1 MKFTCEKSTLQE
13 ANATALRAVPSK
25 SPISA
30 LEGLLLEA
38 EDGLLRITG
47 YDLKKAIHTEIEA
60 DVSESG
66 VAVVNARFFSE
77 MIRRMPDGLVTVSGD
92 ANNNMKA
99 VCGRSEYDFIGLDYS
114 EYPEMPKFSEV
125 KSLEIP
131 QKILRNM
138 INRTIFAVSKEEI
151 RPVYTGSLFEI
162 ENNSLTLVS
171 VDGYR
176 LARRVEAIEN
186 SHLEDCSFV
195 VPGFALSDIEKICDD
210 TDEKAVISVGD
221 KHISF
226 SIGRTVVISR
236 RLEGDFL
243 NHRKSVPENFRFIV
257 KISRQELISVIDR
270 VSLVLSEKNG
280 NPVRLTVNDGTIEC
294 LCVTPIG
301 KAEDMCICEGSGDG
315 LEIGFNDKYLTDA
328 LKAAESDELELC
340 FNTSSSPCVIREAD
354 SEQEKFTYMILPV
367 RLHA

>member
-1 MKFTCEKSTLQE
+1 MKFTCEKSTLQD
-13 ANATALRAVPSK
+13 ANAIASRAVPSK

-38 EDGLLRITG
+38 ENGILRITG

-60 DVSESG
+60 DVATPG

-77 MIRRMPDGLVTVSGD
+77 MIRRMPDGLVTVSCDSG
-92 ANNNMKA
+92 NNMKA
-99 VCGRSEYDFIGLDYS
+99 TCGRSEYDFIGLDYS
-114 EYPEMPKFSEV
+114 EYPEMPRFSEV
-125 KSLEIP
+125 RSLEIP
-131 QKILRNM
+131 QNILRNM

-176 LARRVEAIEN
+176 LARRRETIEN
-186 SHLEDCSFV
+186 SRLEDCSFV
-195 VPGFALSDIEKICDD
+195 VPGFALSDIEKICGDS
-210 TDEKAVISVGD
+210 DEKAVISVGD

-226 SIGRTVVISR
+226 SIGNTVVISR

-257 KISRQELISVIDR
+257 KVNRQELISVIDR

-280 NPVRLTVNDGTIEC
+280 NPVRLAVNDGSINC
-294 LCVTPIG
+294 LCVTPLG

-315 LEIGFNDKYLTDA
+315 LEIGFNDRYLSDA

-340 FNTSSSPCVIREAD
+340 FNKSSSPCVIRAAD
-354 SEQEKFTYMILPV
+354 AEEEKFTYMILPV